1 MRKNNEKKQKTA
13 KACNSNSTKATSD
26 CSNNAKASSC
36 GSRKTNSNK

>member
-26 CSNNAKASSC
+26 CSSSAKSSC